1 MATCKDCVHH
11 RICNRIDHEIEYS
24 DKSVKEAEEQLA
36 IKCRFFKNNPDF
48 VEVIRCKDCNKAQY
62 KNDRNK
68 TVWCFLHHHERKYD
82 DFCSFGMRCKTE

>member
-36 IKCRFFKNNPDF
+36 IKCRFFKNKPDF
-48 VEVIRCKDCNKAQY
+48 VEVIRCKDCK
-62 KNDRNK
+62 K
-68 TVWCFLHHHERKYD
+68 TQFKHDNGCFCIVHRDNRKPD
-82 DFCSFGMRCKTE
+82 DFCSFGEREVKTE